1 MSEVSY
7 WKISKTNFVSEIQF
21 GQEIKVLGFPNT
33 SLVGL

>member
-7 WKISKTNFVSEIQF
+7 WKISKTNFVLEIQF
-21 GQEIKVLGFPNT
+21 GQVTKVLGFPHK